1 MSLRLNLNLLL
12 LSALLPAAASAQSI
26 DLNRLFSI
34 GRDAVTAVAGISEP
48 EEISMGREIAGRVLG
63 AAPLV
68 NDAALQAYVNRVGRW
83 IAVQSERPDLPWRF
97 AVIESPA
104 INAFAAPG
112 GYVLLTRGLYEIL
125 DTEAQLAGVLA
136 HEIAHIVR
144 RHHVT
149 VLQKSAALSA
159 GAQLA
164 QRDNRTALINN
175 MIGTGAEVFARGLD
189 KSAEHEADA
198 VGVVLAARAG
208 YNPYGLVDVLH
219 KLAARGSADASMAL
233 LFKTHPQPGERLA
246 SLADLLTPQV
256 ARLPGGREPVIRRV
270 GAAPGLVRTPAVAVP
285 APALAPAA
293 PAESVSQ
300 PASSQPA
307 SAPESQPGAKGL
319 IDTIQQ
325 LRGIFGR

>member
-1 MSLRLNLNLLL
+1 MKRLRQGLLL
-12 LSALLPAAASAQSI
+12 LPALLLPVPGGTQNI

-34 GRDAVTAVAGISEP
+34 GRDAVTAVAGVSEA
-48 EEISMGREIAGRVLG
+48 EEIAMGREIAGRVLG

-68 NDAALQAYVNRVGRW
+68 GDTALQAYVNRVGRW
-83 IAVQSERPDLPWRF
+83 IALQSERPDLPWRF
-97 AVIESPA
+97 AVIDSPS

-112 GYVLLTRGLYEIL
+112 GHVLLTRGLYEIL

-164 QRDNRTALINN
+164 QRDNRAALINN

-219 KLAARGSADASMAL
+219 KLAVRGGNDGAMAL
-233 LFKTHPQPGERLA
+233 LFKTHPLPGERLTQLGEL
-246 SLADLLTPQV
+246 LAPQV
-256 ARLPGGREPVIRRV
+256 GRLPAGRDPAIRRAAA
-270 GAAPGLVRTPAVAVP
+270 GAGALPAA
-285 APALAPAA
+285 AAPAA
-293 PAESVSQ
+293 LPAASAQPAEPQ
-300 PASSQPA
+300 
-307 SAPESQPGAKGL
+307 APPAKGGVDPL
-319 IDTIQQ
+319 QL
-325 LRGIFGR
+325 LRGILGR